1 MDIRNGVLNVADK
14 VGLVSAYVFSFTII
28 LASSYLFGYRIAD
41 ALYEPYNAHNR
52 EEFSIE
58 PKSDIMLDRSERG
71 EKKTVLVEVQHDE
84 NGSVQEPVE
93 GNDGSS
99 MGSIPQEDYYIQSGE
114 PDVETYSASEFE
126 SLGEIYDSDFCYKW
140 YSQQVLPGDGLF
152 IPGRYVDD
160 EGYVRDEDGNL
171 CVASNRYPIG
181 TQIEVPF
188 GDGYAVVYDTYEDED
203 DSLIDVY
210 TDW

>member
-14 VGLVSAYVFSFTII
+14 VGIISAYVLSFAVI

-41 ALYEPYNAHNR
+41 ALYEPYSTNNR

-58 PKSDIMLDRSERG
+58 PESDILLDRVEQS
-71 EKKTVLVEVQHDE
+71 EKKDVLGTVRQEE
-84 NGSVQEPVE
+84 SRNTEEPVNE
-93 GNDGSS
+93 DGQSN
-99 MGSIPQEDYYIQSGE
+99 MGSIPQEDHHIQSE
-114 PDVETYSASEFE
+114 ESDVETYSASEFE
-126 SLGEIYDSDFCYKW
+126 TLGEFYDGKFCYKW
-140 YSQQVLPGDGLF
+140 YSQQILPGDGLS
-152 IPGRYVDD
+152 IPGRYVDE

-188 GDGYAVVYDTYEDED
+188 GDGYAVVYDTYEDEED
-203 DSLIDVY
+203 NLIDVY
-210 TDW
+210 TNW